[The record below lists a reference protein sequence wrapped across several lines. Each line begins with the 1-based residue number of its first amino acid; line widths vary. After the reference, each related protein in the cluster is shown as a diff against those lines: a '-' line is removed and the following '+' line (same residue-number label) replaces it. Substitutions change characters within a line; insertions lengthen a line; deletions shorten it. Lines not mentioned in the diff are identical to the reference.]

1 MPEYFNEDPDKWK
14 DQLCQPDQR
23 DEFLAAMRP
32 MMSSLVRMTL
42 QDAVARSEVLLTASE
57 FLEFTNSGEFIPKDA
72 KDKKNEFR
80 FTEDDKS
87 LGLMVKKHKKMRDH
101 LTKLSKAKAKKP

>member
-1 MPEYFNEDPDKWK
+1 MGSSFRRMP
-14 DQLCQPDQR
+14 R
-23 DEFLAAMRP
+23 
-32 MMSSLVRMTL
+32 
-42 QDAVARSEVLLTASE
+42 
-57 FLEFTNSGEFIPKDA
+57 I
-72 KDKKNEFR
+72 KKNEFR